1 MTDSDLEKVAEM
13 LAIPPAVH
21 LTGNQAVHQTG
32 NQAVHQT
39 GNQAVHQ
46 TGNQL

>member
-21 LTGNQAVHQTG
+21 
-32 NQAVHQT
+32 
-39 GNQAVHQ
+39 Q
-46 TGNQL
+46 TGNQLWVLGLI